1 MYYVTAHEVAHQWWG
16 HQVGAADVQGSAVIS
31 ESLSQYAALMV
42 MEKKYGAH
50 MLRKFLRYELD
61 RYLRGRGGE
70 RIGEMP
76 LLRSENQQ
84 YIHYQKGSVVMM
96 AIKDMVGEEKLNANL
111 AAFLERYRYRTD
123 PFPTTL
129 DLLDYLKQGLDDEE
143 LAFVDS
149 AFRDIKL
156 YDLRL
161 TNAKVTELENGKVR
175 VDLDIHAGLLK
186 ADNEGK
192 EQEEIFNE
200 RVDIG
205 LFAADPDSIDS
216 EEQVLLLEKHPLKSG
231 DNQLSFEL
239 DKAPSFVGVDPFVK
253 LVDRDSKDNIFKL

>member
-1 MYYVTAHEVAHQWWG
+1 M
-16 HQVGAADVQGSAVIS
+16 
-31 ESLSQYAALMV
+31 
-42 MEKKYGAH
+42 
-50 MLRKFLRYELD
+50 
-61 RYLRGRGGE
+61 
-70 RIGEMP
+70 
-76 LLRSENQQ
+76 
-84 YIHYQKGSVVMM
+84 
-96 AIKDMVGEEKLNANL
+96 
-111 AAFLERYRYRTD
+111 
-123 PFPTTL
+123 
-129 DLLDYLKQGLDDEE
+129 
-143 LAFVDS
+143 DS